1 MIQPYIYLRKR
12 NFIILLSMG
21 NNYNNKVL
29 RNYPMNLVAKQI
41 KLKSYLDFS
50 FKLRERNSCDMENMN
65 LVDYLGYFAS
75 IMIAISF
82 LMKSINKLRLVNI
95 IGFTCFVIY
104 SVIIRAW
111 PVALIN
117 FFSIC
122 INGFYISQGENK

>member
-82 LMKSINKLRLVNI
+82 LMKSINKLRIVNI

-122 INGFYISQGENK
+122 INGFYLSQGENK

>member
-82 LMKSINKLRLVNI
+82 LMKSINKLRIVNI

-122 INGFYISQGENK
+122 INEFYLSQGENK

>member
-122 INGFYISQGENK
+122 INGFYLSQGENK

>member
-122 INGFYISQGENK
+122 INEFYLSQGENK

>member
-82 LMKSINKLRLVNI
+82 LMKSINKLRIVNI

>member
-1 MIQPYIYLRKR
+1 
-12 NFIILLSMG
+12 
-21 NNYNNKVL
+21 
-29 RNYPMNLVAKQI
+29 MNLVAKQI

-122 INGFYISQGENK
+122 INGFYLSQGENK